1 MYYGEPRLPAEEHVQ
16 LIDMAIQ
23 MARVAIEATTDDEIM
38 RTVFEGVPGG
48 ILITDLEGIVVRVSH
63 AFAKMLGYTPAELHR
78 KSIAE
83 IAEAEDNTALIEA
96 LLRVGHEEIA
106 SDRRYRGKCGAHLWA
121 RERSVLRRDAADQ
134 PLYVL
139 TLVERMTEGGSDP
152 LERLSR
158 REREVL
164 ELVIAGR
171 TSKEIAAR
179 LGIAAPS
186 VDTYRSR
193 IMVKLSIRDLP
204 GLVRFA
210 IRHGIASA

>member
-1 MYYGEPRLPAEEHVQ
+1 LPAEEHVH

-23 MARVAIEATTDDEIM
+23 MARIAIEARSDDEIL
-38 RTVFEGVPGG
+38 RTVFDGVPGG
-48 ILITDLEGIVVRVSH
+48 ILITDLVGIVLRVNQS
-63 AFAKMLGYTPAELHR
+63 FAKMLGYTPDELHR
-78 KSIAE
+78 RGFAE
-83 IAEAEDNTALIEA
+83 ITEDEDNTALIEE
-96 LLRVGHEEIA
+96 LRSFGREEIT
-106 SDRRYRGKCGAHLWA
+106 SDRRYRSKSGALLWA
-121 RERSVLRRDAADQ
+121 RERLVLRRDSAGR
-134 PLYVL
+134 PRCVL
-139 TLVERMTEGGSDP
+139 TLVDTATAAKSDP
-152 LERLSR
+152 LQRLSR

-164 ELVIAGR
+164 ELVVAGR

-193 IMVKLSIRDLP
+193 MMQKLSIEDLP